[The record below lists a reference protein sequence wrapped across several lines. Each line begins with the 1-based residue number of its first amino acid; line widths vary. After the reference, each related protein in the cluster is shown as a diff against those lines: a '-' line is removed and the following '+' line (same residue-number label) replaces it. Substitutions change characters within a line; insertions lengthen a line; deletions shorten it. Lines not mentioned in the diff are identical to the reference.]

1 MKNALFTGLIL
12 LFVGMFV
19 AVLPTEREG
28 DIYTDTIRLHI
39 LARSDSEYD
48 QGVKLKIRDK
58 LLEKYGNELSSY
70 DSVYDAENAID
81 SLLPSIT
88 KDVDFWLSELGCDA
102 RCKVYLTEEWYD
114 TREYENFVLPR
125 GTYTSLKIVIDEGAG
140 KNWWCVMFP
149 PLCLDI
155 AVENTPADDATIGY
169 TEEEIALT
177 DKAKKYNVKFKML
190 EIISDIF
197 A

>member
-88 KDVDFWLSELGCDA
+88 KDVDFWLNELGCDA
-102 RCKVYLTEEWYD
+102 KCKVYLTEEWYD

-125 GTYTSLKIVIDEGAG
+125 GTYTSLKIVIDEGKG

>member
-1 MKNALFTGLIL
+1 MKKAFFTGLIL
-12 LFVGMFV
+12 LFTGLFI
-19 AVLPTEREG
+19 AVFPTEQESN
-28 DIYTDTIRLHI
+28 IYTDTIRLHI

-48 QGVKLKIRDK
+48 QEIKLEIRDK
-58 LLEKYGNELSSY
+58 LLTKYGAELSNY
-70 DSVYDAENAID
+70 DNFMDAKNNI
-81 SLLPSIT
+81 STLLPSIT
-88 KDVDFWLSELGCDA
+88 NDVDLWLRELGCDVK
-102 RCKVYLTEEWYD
+102 CKVYLTEEWYD
-114 TREYENFVLPR
+114 TREYENFILPR

-155 AVENTPADDATIGY
+155 ATENAPADDATIGY
-169 TEEEIALT
+169 TEEEIALIS
-177 DKAKKYNVKFKML
+177 KSKRYNVKFKVL

>member
-1 MKNALFTGLIL
+1 MKKAFLTGLIF
-12 LFVGMFV
+12 LFVGLFI
-19 AVLPTEREG
+19 AVFPTEREG
-28 DIYTDTIRLHI
+28 EIYADTIRLHI

-48 QGVKLKIRDK
+48 QKIKLEIRDK
-58 LLEKYGNELSSY
+58 LLLKYGRELSSY
-70 DSVYDAENAID
+70 DSVASAENAIGA
-81 SLLPSIT
+81 LLPSIEE
-88 KDVDFWLSELGCDA
+88 DVDLWLFELGCDVK
-102 RCKVYLTEEWYD
+102 CNVYLTEEWYD

-125 GTYTSLKIVIDEGAG
+125 GTYTSLKVVIDEGEG

-155 AVENTPADDATIGY
+155 ATEDAPKDDALIGY
-169 TEEEIALT
+169 TEEQINLIGKT
-177 DKAKKYNVKFKML
+177 KRYNVKFKVL